1 MNLKTLLGNIGIMAK
16 SQKLVNFSAAG
27 ASLAEINPLEVAW
40 YPMFYAIPAGTHTI
54 NENTITFSLTLYYID
69 RLLEDNSNEVDIFS
83 YSIEN
88 LRNIIIGIKGLP
100 GVVNVDSTYTM
111 NNFMPEKLNDRL
123 CGSYANVKITV
134 AVDTICFDE

>member
-1 MNLKTLLGNIGIMAK
+1 MNLKILLKNIGEMAK

-27 ASLAEINPLEVAW
+27 ASLAEINPMEIAF

-54 NENTITFSLTLYYID
+54 NENTTTFSLTLYYID

-83 YSIEN
+83 SSIEN
-88 LRNIIIGIKGLP
+88 LRNIINGVKELP
-100 GVVNVDSTYTM
+100 GVVDVVTSYTI

-123 CGSYANVKITV
+123 CGSYANVRITV
-134 AVDTICFDE
+134 AVDTICYDE